1 MKRLTLIYL
10 TSYLLIGGFGLLLMP
25 DVALSLLMSNGD
37 YGDTMPRVVGMF
49 MLVLSSL
56 IGSFVRRADYSYYT
70 TTILARSFIVASL
83 TFLYFR
89 TRDPLFLVL
98 DAIVLLGLIP
108 AIYIQFVSPS
118 SSSGSGEN
126 AA

>member
-56 IGSFVRRADYSYYT
+56 IGSFVRRTDYSYYT

-108 AIYIQFVSPS
+108 AIYIQFVAPS
-118 SSSGSGEN
+118 SSSESGGN